1 VEFCSLDGWEQKAYN
16 PACVDRTN
24 TLGEGTVAVMPR
36 YFLLWFLVAIL
47 AAGCTST
54 IAKREAGHAFRDC
67 SDCPELVVV
76 IPEAGAPAGLS
87 DGIAVGRYEVTRDEF
102 AAFEKDQQ
110 IPSVR
115 CFFSFDVRD
124 IMKFDRM
131 TRLTPGLGAYR
142 PSGRDPA
149 ICVSWIEAQG
159 FVEWLSRKTGQKYR
173 LPSEREL
180 QFLEM
185 KDATTRFAWGDQT
198 SDACLYA
205 NGLDRTAASQDW
217 ATNPQLDLLEYLP
230 TRRGVLD
237 CADGAAY
244 TAPVG
249 SYEPNTYGLY
259 DTIGNVWEWTADCV
273 TDEKLWPEGSYYP
286 PCIARGGGWQ
296 SSPADLSNQ
305 GQREELSAEH
315 PVDVGFRVMRLIS
328 D

>member
-1 VEFCSLDGWEQKAYN
+1 
-16 PACVDRTN
+16 
-24 TLGEGTVAVMPR
+24 MPR
-36 YFLLWFLVAIL
+36 YSLLWFLVAIL
-47 AAGCTST
+47 AVGCTSA
-54 IAKREAGHAFRDC
+54 IAKRQAGHVFRDC

-76 IPEAGAPAGLS
+76 IPEAGEPANLT

-110 IPSVR
+110 IPSPR
-115 CFFSFDVRD
+115 CFFSFDIRD
-124 IMKFDRM
+124 IKTFDSM

-185 KDATTRFAWGDQT
+185 NDATTRYAWGDQT

-217 ATNPQLDLLEYLP
+217 ATNPRPDLLEYLP
-230 TRRGVLD
+230 TRSGVLD
-237 CADGAAY
+237 CDDGAAY

-249 SYEPNTYGLY
+249 SYKRNAFGLY
-259 DTIGNVWEWTADCV
+259 DTTGNVWEWTADCI
-273 TDEKLWPEGSYYP
+273 TDEKQWPEGSYYP
-286 PCIARGGGWQ
+286 PCIARGGSWQ
-296 SSPADLSNQ
+296 SSPGDLSNQ
-305 GQREELSAEH
+305 AQLQLASSEHREH
-315 PVDVGFRVMRLIS
+315 VGFRVIRLLS
-328 D
+328 E